1 MRTVNKVILV
11 GNVTKDPYVK
21 TTQGGKKVV
30 LFTVATNRSFKNARG
45 EVLSESEYTNCITW
59 GTLAERCETYLA
71 KGKLVYIEGH
81 LKTRTIDRED
91 GVRLYKTE
99 VVVTN
104 LIFLSKREDAPEAAA
119 DADTAIV
126 EEVEEE
132 RLFLATDLDNID
144 MDDRF

>member
-45 EVLSESEYTNCITW
+45 EVLSESEYTNCISW
-59 GTLAERCETYLA
+59 GTLAERCESYLS

-104 LIFLSKREDAPEAAA
+104 LIFLSKREDVPGCAEDLPC
-119 DADTAIV
+119 
-126 EEVEEE
+126 EEEIVEEE
-132 RLFLATDLDNID
+132 RTFLATDLDAID
-144 MDDRF
+144 LDDRF